1 MDQLSKTVL
10 SGSAGTVVMTLGSE
24 LMSKIWGENFSE
36 PDHLETMIK
45 RLAPALSKQAEVIA
59 GWGAH
64 LTMGLIFAAIY
75 VELWEKREIK
85 HNITNGILLGVVS
98 GILGLLIWKATFK
111 VHPLPPWL
119 DYTTFYLQ
127 RIPAHVVFAVA
138 TTITYRLLKKAEEKE
153 EVKLAPVWN
162 NRQAESFR
170 RVRALV

>member
-10 SGSAGTVVMTLGSE
+10 SGGAGTVVMTLGSE

-36 PDHLETMIK
+36 PNHLETMIK
-45 RLAPALSKQAEVIA
+45 RLAPMLSKQAKVIA

-64 LTMGLIFAAIY
+64 FTMGFVFAAIY
-75 VELWEKREIK
+75 VELWEKHEIK
-85 HNITNGILLGVVS
+85 HNITNGIILGIVS
-98 GILGLLIWKATFK
+98 GLIGLLIWKGTFK

-138 TTITYRLLKKAEEKE
+138 TTITYRLLKKTEEEKE
-153 EVKLAPVWN
+153 VKLVPVWN
-162 NRQAESFR
+162 SGQAGTFR